1 MSSRLSS
8 EPGAGFCYFL
18 ENTLGHMGADGG
30 TASRRCAT
38 AGFSHGQL
46 DQLSWPLKLA
56 CLVRVRQPGWGFW
69 THRWVETG
77 FGEQLTSA
85 DTLGANKKEV
95 SCTNADSRFWD
106 RHDSSAFMQEY
117 TRYYSCGKEK
127 LWADKIEL
135 NIIVLDCLSFKRA
148 YPNLPNG
155 QIGTAVWNRGC
166 SWQGKMTRLIC
177 YAKKENGW
185 RESLMF

>member
-18 ENTLGHMGADGG
+18 ENKLGHMGADGG

-46 DQLSWPLKLA
+46 DQLSWPLNPS
-56 CLVRVRQPGWGFW
+56 CLVHVQQPGWGFW

-77 FGEQLTSA
+77 FGQQLTSA
-85 DTLGANKKEV
+85 DTLGAKKKGGFLHKRRF
-95 SCTNADSRFWD
+95 SCLD
-106 RHDSSAFMQEY
+106 RHDSFAFVQEY

-135 NIIVLDCLSFKRA
+135 NVIILDCLSFKRA
-148 YPNLPNG
+148 YPNHSRAPSHKCPFLC
-155 QIGTAVWNRGC
+155 IEVAFIFRFSAFECTSVSFCAF
-166 SWQGKMTRLIC
+166 
-177 YAKKENGW
+177 
-185 RESLMF
+185 ESYS